1 MTAHGI
7 RIEQLLGS
15 AQELEPTL
23 EPHPRVVPHRLALLL
38 IVIAVALV
46 VVLGHEG
53 LASAA
58 HTVCTI
64 GEPAGTSC
72 VDSIIHSGYP

>member
-38 IVIAVALV
+38 IAVAVTLV
-46 VVLGHEG
+46 VVFGHDG
-53 LASAA
+53 VASAA
-58 HTVCTI
+58 RTVCTV

-72 VDSIIHSGYP
+72 VDSVLRSGYP